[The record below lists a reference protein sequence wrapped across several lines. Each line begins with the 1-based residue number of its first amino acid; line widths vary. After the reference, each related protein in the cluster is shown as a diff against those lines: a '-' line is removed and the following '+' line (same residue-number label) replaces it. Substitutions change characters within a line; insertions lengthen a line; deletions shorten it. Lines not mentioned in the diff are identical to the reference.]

1 METKKFDDKVLRRE
15 LRIDARGIGIP
26 AGAADAFIDCVIRD
40 VEKHFKSRQ
49 IITEND
55 LKRAVVK
62 ELKKYNADFA
72 YVYQNRDKII

>member
-1 METKKFDDKVLRRE
+1 MNEQLFDEKKLKRDLK
-15 LRIDARGIGIP
+15 IDARGVGIP
-26 AGAADAFIDCVIRD
+26 VGAAEDFVERVVKDAQ
-40 VEKHFKSRQ
+40 KSFGHRQ
-49 IITEND
+49 IITEAD